1 VCVCHGSV
9 PVCMS
14 VCMWMVFLCLS
25 FSKAT
30 FLSSIF
36 SSILTIINHI
46 FTDGSKVWDKLAA
59 AVVHEH
65 NSKSVR
71 LPNNISIFRAELYAL
86 DLAIDVVCR
95 SRELD
100 LVIVSDSKSSLE
112 AINNFQI
119 EVDIVQKFIKDYTI
133 LSNSGKNI
141 LLCWMPSHMGIRGNE
156 KADTAAKAALSPSVI
171 PMKLPA
177 SKFFPC
183 VNTLI
188 SEEWQKIWDNCTG
201 NKLRCIRHI
210 YAIHLFAVTTE

>member
-1 VCVCHGSV
+1 MCVCHGSV

-119 EVDIVQKFIKDYTI
+119 KVDLVQKFIKDYY
-133 LSNSGKNI
+133 
-141 LLCWMPSHMGIRGNE
+141 
-156 KADTAAKAALSPSVI
+156 
-171 PMKLPA
+171 LP
-177 SKFFPC
+177 P
-183 VNTLI
+183 L
-188 SEEWQKIWDNCTG
+188 
-201 NKLRCIRHI
+201 
-210 YAIHLFAVTTE
+210 